1 MRLSS
6 LLFPLS
12 AMISGMIFAAPQIP
26 ARTLTFEDAARIN
39 LQEAAEICF
48 APVAS
53 NDEIIEGFR
62 AAGFIETV
70 RNNPRNTGKTYT
82 FSAPSETVVAEVYS
96 GDRPDRCAV
105 ATRAVGV
112 QEASAIL
119 DALVPGF
126 YPEFIR
132 KLTRGGLSVVTGEQI
147 SCVNFEDPDNPIG
160 RYFSTRSALTDACVD
175 DGTSILFS
183 AYRS

>member
-1 MRLSS
+1 MSAS
-6 LLFPLS
+6 YLFPLS
-12 AMISGMIFAAPQIP
+12 ALISGVIFAAPQIP

-48 APVAS
+48 APAAS
-53 NDEIIEGFR
+53 NDAIVAEFR
-62 AAGFIETV
+62 AAGYAETV
-70 RNNPRNTGKTYT
+70 RSDARNTGKTYT
-82 FSAPSETVVAEVYS
+82 FRAPSETVVAEVYS
-96 GDRPDRCAV
+96 GERPDRCAV

-119 DALVPGF
+119 DQIVPDF

-132 KLTRGGLSVVTGEQI
+132 KVNRGGLSPVTGEQI
-147 SCVNFEDPDNPIG
+147 TCVNFEDPDNPIG
-160 RYFSTRSALTDACVD
+160 RYFSTRSAQTDACVD

-183 AYRS
+183 AYRQ

>member
-1 MRLSS
+1 MTSS
-6 LLFPLS
+6 SYLFPLS
-12 AMISGMIFAAPQIP
+12 ALISGVIFAAPQIP

-48 APVAS
+48 APETRGSTIV
-53 NDEIIEGFR
+53 EEFR
-62 AAGFIETV
+62 AAGYAETV
-70 RNNPRNTGKTYT
+70 RNDPRNTGKTYT

-96 GDRPDRCAV
+96 GEKPDRCAV

-119 DALVPGF
+119 DQIIPGF

-132 KLTRGGLSVVTGEQI
+132 KVTRGGLSAVTGEQI
-147 SCVNFEDPDNPIG
+147 ACANFEDPDNPIG
-160 RYFSTRSALTDACVD
+160 RYFSTRSALSDACVD

-183 AYRS
+183 AYRQ